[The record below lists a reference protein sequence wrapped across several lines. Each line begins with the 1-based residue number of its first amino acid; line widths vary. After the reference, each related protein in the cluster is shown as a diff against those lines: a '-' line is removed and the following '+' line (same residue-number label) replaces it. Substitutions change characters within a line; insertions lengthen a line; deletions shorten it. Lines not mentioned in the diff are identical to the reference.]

1 MLRRAPLTPISG
13 NRTPRKE
20 HDLLTK
26 GQILGQA
33 KAGLTSSQISRNL
46 KLPRTSVRDILGRLN
61 TDSAGVNKPRS
72 GRLSILSPRD
82 NRALI
87 RYVRHDPKVTW
98 RQIKTDTGLDFDTGT
113 LRRTLKINEIS
124 HWLALKRPKLTS
136 EIALLRLNWA
146 ENHKNW
152 TVEEWRKII

>member
-1 MLRRAPLTPISG
+1 MLKRASLTPISD

-26 GQILGQA
+26 GQILNQA
-33 KAGLTSSQISRNL
+33 KVGLTFSQISRNL
-46 KLPRTSVRDILGRLN
+46 KLPRISVRDILRRLN
-61 TDSAGVNKPRS
+61 TDFTGINKSRS
-72 GRLSILSPRD
+72 GRLSILSSRD

-98 RQIKTDTGLDFDTGT
+98 RQIKIDIGLNFDTGI

-124 HWLALKRPKLTS
+124 H
-136 EIALLRLNWA
+136 
-146 ENHKNW
+146 
-152 TVEEWRKII
+152 